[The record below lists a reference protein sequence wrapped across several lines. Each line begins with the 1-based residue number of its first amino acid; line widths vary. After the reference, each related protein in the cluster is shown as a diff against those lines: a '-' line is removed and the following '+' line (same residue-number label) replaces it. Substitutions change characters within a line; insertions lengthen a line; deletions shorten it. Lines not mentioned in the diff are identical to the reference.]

1 MSEAEKAMVIERMA
15 QLPEND
21 RTFIMGVLAGLAVKQ
36 ERQGEKCCGKCSE
49 QEAGNREQAVGNRD

>member
-1 MSEAEKAMVIERMA
+1 MSESEQAMVIERMA

-36 ERQGEKCCGKCSE
+36 ERQEVNK
-49 QEAGNREQAVGNRD
+49 QQAAGNSQEESA